1 MRITERQNP
10 ASKSLDQKSTR
21 EILRII
27 RREDSRVPGA
37 VRKVLPQIARAV
49 DVITDALGRGGRL
62 IYLGAGTSGRLGVLD
77 AAECIP
83 TFGTDR
89 VIGVMAGAPGAMFRP
104 SEVSEDD
111 PRLGVRDLR
120 RVRVTARDVLVG
132 ISASGRTP
140 YVMGGMRHA
149 KALGAAVIA
158 LTCNPSAP
166 MRRMADIAI
175 VPIVGS
181 EVIAGSTRMKAG
193 TAQKLVLNMLSTA
206 SMVRWGR
213 VLSGLM
219 INVQLTNRKLR
230 QRGCDILIQVSGC
243 SAAKAMSA
251 LNESGGQL
259 PVAIL
264 MLLQKMPRPQAEQR
278 LNTSPN
284 PAAAIRSALAGAGN
298 PKRRVRPR

>member
-1 MRITERQNP
+1 M
-10 ASKSLDQKSTR
+10 SLDQKSTR
-21 EILRII
+21 EILRVIH
-27 RREDSRVPGA
+27 REDSKVPA
-37 VRKVLPQIARAV
+37 ALRKVLPQIALAV

-89 VIGVMAGAPGAMFRP
+89 VIGVMAGAPSAMFRP

-111 PRLGVRDLR
+111 PRQGVHDLR
-120 RVRVTARDVLVG
+120 RVKMTARDVLVG

-149 KALGAAVIA
+149 KTLGAPVIA

-166 MRRMADIAI
+166 MRRLADISI
-175 VPIVGS
+175 VPLVGA

-230 QRGCDILIQVSGC
+230 ERGCDILIKVSGC
-243 SAAKAMSA
+243 SAPKAKRA
-251 LNESGGQL
+251 LDESGGQL

-264 MLLQKMPRPQAEQR
+264 MLLQEMPRQQAEQT

-284 PAAAIRSALAGAGN
+284 HAAAIRSALACAGN
-298 PKRRVRPR
+298 PRRRARPR

>member
-10 ASKSLDQKSTR
+10 ASSSLDRKSSR

-27 RREDSRVPGA
+27 HREDSKVPAA
-37 VRKVLPQIARAV
+37 VRKVLPQVARAV
-49 DVITDALGRGGRL
+49 DLIAGALARGGRL

-89 VIGVMAGAPGAMFRP
+89 VIGVMAGAPEAMFRP

-111 PRLGVRDLR
+111 PHQAARDLR
-120 RVRVTARDVLVG
+120 RLRLTAQDVLVG
-132 ISASGRTP
+132 ISASGETP
-140 YVMGGMRHA
+140 YVIGGMRYA
-149 KALGAAVIA
+149 RKLGAAVLA
-158 LTCNPSAP
+158 VTCNPAGP
-166 MRRMADIAI
+166 LRRLADIAI
-175 VPIVGS
+175 VPVVGP

-219 INVQLTNRKLR
+219 IQVQLTNRKLR
-230 QRGCDILIQVSGC
+230 QRGCDILTQVSGC
-243 SAAKAMSA
+243 TTAQAMRA
-251 LNESGGQL
+251 LNESRGEL
-259 PVAIL
+259 PVALL
-264 MLLQKMPRPQAEQR
+264 MLLQGIRKEEAGR
-278 LNTSPN
+278 LLKNSPS
-284 PAAAIRSALAGAGN
+284 PAGAIRAALARTRKA
-298 PKRRVRPR
+298 RSRSRSR

>member
-1 MRITERQNP
+1 M
-10 ASKSLDQKSTR
+10 ATR

-27 RREDSRVPGA
+27 HREDSKVPGA

-49 DVITDALGRGGRL
+49 DVIAAALARGGRL

-111 PRLGVRDLR
+111 PRLGIRDLR
-120 RVRVTARDVLVG
+120 RVRLNARDVLVG

-140 YVMGGMRHA
+140 YVLGGMRHA
-149 KALGAAVIA
+149 KKVGAAVIA
-158 LTCNPSAP
+158 VTCNCAAP
-166 MRRMADIAI
+166 MLQLADIAI
-175 VPIVGS
+175 VAIVGA
-181 EVIAGSTRMKAG
+181 EVITGSTRMKAG
-193 TAQKLVLNMLSTA
+193 TSQKLVLNMLSTA

-213 VLSGLM
+213 VLSGMM
-219 INVQLTNRKLR
+219 ISVQLTNRKLR
-230 QRGCDILIQVSGC
+230 QRGCDILVKLTGC
-243 SAAKAMSA
+243 SAARATKV
-251 LNESGGQL
+251 LDESGGKL

-264 MLLQKMPRPQAEQR
+264 MLLQGIRREQAER
-278 LNTSPN
+278 LIKSSPS
-284 PAAAIRSALAGAGN
+284 PAAAIRVVLANAGELR
-298 PKRRVRPR
+298 KRARSR

>member
-1 MRITERQNP
+1 MD
-10 ASKSLDQKSTR
+10 L
-21 EILRII
+21 
-27 RREDSRVPGA
+27 A
-37 VRKVLPQIARAV
+37 VN
-49 DVITDALGRGGRL
+49 ALAKGGRL
-62 IYLGAGTSGRLGVLD
+62 IYLGAGSSGRLGVLD

-111 PRLGVRDLR
+111 PGQGVRDLR
-120 RVRVTARDVLVG
+120 RVRMTARDVLVG

-140 YVMGGMRHA
+140 YVLGGMRHA
-149 KALGAAVIA
+149 KKLGARVIA

-166 MRRMADIAI
+166 MRRLAEIAI
-175 VPIVGS
+175 VPLVGA

-230 QRGCDILIQVSGC
+230 QRGCDILIKVSGC
-243 SAAKAMSA
+243 SAAKAMRA
-251 LNESGGQL
+251 LQEAGGQL

-264 MLLQKMPRPQAEQR
+264 MLLQKMPRQKAEQT
-278 LNTSPN
+278 LNHSTN
-284 PAAAIRSALAGAGN
+284 PASAIRSALASARK
-298 PKRRVRPR
+298 PVTKTRS

>member
-1 MRITERQNP
+1 MRITERPNP
-10 ASKSLDQKSTR
+10 ASMSLDQKSTR
-21 EILRII
+21 EILRVIH
-27 RREDSRVPGA
+27 REDSKVPA
-37 VRKVLPQIARAV
+37 ALRKVLPQITLAV
-49 DVITDALGRGGRL
+49 DMITDALGRGGRL

-89 VIGVMAGAPGAMFRP
+89 VIGVMAGAPSAMFRP

-111 PRLGVRDLR
+111 PRQGVHDLR
-120 RVRVTARDVLVG
+120 RVKMTARDVLVG

-149 KALGAAVIA
+149 KTLGAPVIA

-166 MRRMADIAI
+166 MRRLADIAI
-175 VPIVGS
+175 IPLVGA

-206 SMVRWGR
+206 SMARWGR

-230 QRGCDILIQVSGC
+230 ERGCDILIKVSGC
-243 SAAKAMSA
+243 SAAKAKRA
-251 LNESGGQL
+251 LDESGGQL

-264 MLLQKMPRPQAEQR
+264 MLLQEMPRQQAEQM

-298 PKRRVRPR
+298 PRRRARPR